1 VAQPQPRTILTDV
14 VAEGTTCLITGSLVD
29 EAGSPLGSSQLQ
41 AFTLTLYAVVS
52 GLPII
57 NSRNATN
64 ILNAGPGTIDAGGLW
79 TITLT
84 PADNDIVSAAAPVD
98 ETHRLLL
105 EWTYGA
111 GAKAGKHEIEIRV
124 RNLDKVA

>member
-1 VAQPQPRTILTDV
+1 MAQPHPRTILTDV
-14 VAEGTTCLITGSLVD
+14 VAEGTTCLISGALVD
-29 EAGSPLGSSQLQ
+29 ETGAPLGAAQLQ
-41 AFTLTLYAVVS
+41 AFTLTLYAVAA

-64 ILNAGPGTIDAGGLW
+64 ILNAGPGAIDSGGLW
-79 TITLT
+79 TITLE
-84 PADNDIVSAAAPVD
+84 PADNDIVSTPEPAD

-105 EWTYGA
+105 QWTYGA
-111 GAKAGKHEIEIRV
+111 GTKAGKHEIEIRV

>member
-1 VAQPQPRTILTDV
+1 MAHPRTVLTDV
-14 VAEGTTCLITGSLVD
+14 IAEGATCLISGSLVD
-29 EAGSPLGSSQLQ
+29 ETGVALGSAQLQ
-41 AFTLTLYAVVS
+41 AFTLTLYALLP
-52 GLPII
+52 GLPSI
-57 NSRNATN
+57 NSRTAVN
-64 ILNAGPGTIDAGGLW
+64 ILNSGPGTVDAGGLW

-84 PADNDIVSAAAPVD
+84 PADNDIVSTPEPAD

-124 RNLDKVA
+124 RSLDKVA

>member
-1 VAQPQPRTILTDV
+1 MALPHPRTILTDV

-29 EAGSPLGSSQLQ
+29 EAGSPLGAAQLQ
-41 AFTLTLYAVVS
+41 AFTMTLYAVIS

-64 ILNAGPGTIDAGGLW
+64 ILNTGPGTIDAGGLW
-79 TITLT
+79 TLTLA
-84 PADNDIVSAAAPVD
+84 PADNDIVSPSAPTD

-111 GAKAGKHEIEIRV
+111 GQKAGKHEIELRV